1 MAGLLLHE
9 RNLSNSL
16 LGHMRLDFAS
26 SVRSPRLVAE
36 CQRGF
41 ELREGIVCRKWWK
54 INDLSWCFLVPV
66 IWFQTTL
73 WTKLYHTTRLPS
85 YVILLGQI
93 NIAHFTTFQQTH
105 PPYHTTPHHTTPHHT
120 TPHHATPHHTTPYH
134 TTPRHTTPHHTTQHH
149 TTSHH
154 TTPPHTTPH
163 HTKPHH
169 TTPHHT
175 TPHHPTPHHTTPNH
189 ITPHHTTPHHTTP
202 HHATPH
208 HITPHH
214 TTPHHTT
221 PHHTT
226 PHHATPHHTTPHHTT
241 PRHTTPHHAKQF
253 LVSQVT
259 TRREAVVIKRRAESA
274 KGVQKEASRS
284 SMPPPSALHA
294 LLPAPSLPLPLST
307 LPHAKVCAHG
317 ANYWRYWVV
326 F

>member
-54 INDLSWCFLVPV
+54 INDLSWCFLVPL
-66 IWFQTTL
+66 ILFQTTL

-105 PPYHTTPHHTTPHHT
+105 PPYHTTP
-120 TPHHATPHHTTPYH
+120 
-134 TTPRHTTPHHTTQHH
+134 RHT
-149 TTSHH
+149 
-154 TTPPHTTPH
+154 
-163 HTKPHH
+163 
-169 TTPHHT
+169 
-175 TPHHPTPHHTTPNH
+175 
-189 ITPHHTTPHHTTP
+189 TPHHTTPHHTTP
-202 HHATPH
+202 HHTTSHHTTPHHTTPHHTTPHHTTPHHTTPH

-226 PHHATPHHTTPHHTT
+226 SHHTTPHHTTPHHTTPHHTT
-241 PRHTTPHHAKQF
+241 PRQTVPCQPGHYSEGSSSDKKKSGKCKRCPEGSFQKQYASSFCTPCTPSSSFSPA
-253 LVSQVT
+253 
-259 TRREAVVIKRRAESA
+259 
-274 KGVQKEASRS
+274 ASVD
-284 SMPPPSALHA
+284 PSACE
-294 LLPAPSLPLPLST
+294 S
-307 LPHAKVCAHG
+307 VCT
-317 ANYWRYWVV
+317 WC
-326 F
+326 